1 MEGRLVNPYLKGK
14 RGSRLEC
21 NRVRVRIHKKGDYNQ
36 CTSTIPMGVARSA
49 GIIDGSVLH
58 FEFDNDRKFIIVK
71 LEG

>member
-1 MEGRLVNPYLKGK
+1 MGDKLVNPYLEGK

-21 NRVRVRIHKKGDYNQ
+21 NKVRARIHKKGDYNQ

-49 GIIDGSVLH
+49 GISNGTVLH
-58 FEFDNDRKFIIVK
+58 FEYDNDRKLIIVK